1 MRVIDLRRALARYL
15 KRKHGKL
22 ELLSGPS
29 LVALGDALWVLCEGK
44 PEALPDVMVDF
55 LASYEVFDEGQDT
68 ATFVL
73 LTDEEKAAYG
83 HDLS

>member
-1 MRVIDLRRALARYL
+1 MRVIDLRRPLARYL

-29 LVALGDALWVLCEGK
+29 LVAVADALWVLCEGNLDT
-44 PEALPDVMVDF
+44 LPDAMADF
-55 LASYEVFDEGQDT
+55 LASYEVFDEEQDE

-73 LTDEEKAAYG
+73 LDNNTA
-83 HDLS
+83 